1 LLCLFGG
8 RERGGALFVSAS
20 PAPFF
25 AALAPEHCYRALT
38 MTEPMWIAAAAAFVA
53 GAVLSFIIAR
63 VTAKKPESLPPP
75 SPQLPA
81 APPQPTQAAQQAPAL
96 FMLSMLQR
104 EGRLIDFLQEDIAGY
119 SDEQVGA
126 AARVVHEGCRKVVRQ
141 YLSLEPVL
149 NDSEGASVQ
158 VPAGF
163 DAQRIRL
170 TGNVAGAP
178 PFKGSLKHH
187 GWAAR
192 EVSLPPPPEA
202 MDPKIL
208 APAEVELP

>member
-1 LLCLFGG
+1 LF
-8 RERGGALFVSAS
+8 
-20 PAPFF
+20 
-25 AALAPEHCYRALT
+25 ALT
-38 MTEPMWIAAAAAFVA
+38 ICHCVVIGDVIMTEPVWIAVAFAA
-53 GAVLSFIIAR
+53 GAVLAFIIAR
-63 VTAKKPESLPPP
+63 VTAKKPEAAATALPAPKAELP
-75 SPQLPA
+75 APA
-81 APPQPTQAAQQAPAL
+81 APVGEPQAPAL
-96 FMLSMLQR
+96 FLLSMLQR
-104 EGRLIDFLQEDIAGY
+104 EGRLIDFLQEDVAGF

-126 AARVVHEGCRKVVRQ
+126 AARVVHDGCRKVVRQ
-141 YLSLEPVL
+141 YLALEPVL
-149 NDSEGASVQ
+149 KDSEGASVQ

-170 TGNVAGAP
+170 TGNVAGQP

-192 EVSLPPPPEA
+192 EVSLPLPPAA

>member
-1 LLCLFGG
+1 
-8 RERGGALFVSAS
+8 
-20 PAPFF
+20 
-25 AALAPEHCYRALT
+25 
-38 MTEPMWIAAAAAFVA
+38 MTEPMWMAAAAFVV

-63 VTAKKPESLPPP
+63 ATAKKPE
-75 SPQLPA
+75 QLPA
-81 APPQPTQAAQQAPAL
+81 PSAPAALPAAAPAPVVDTTAPAL

-104 EGRLIDFLQEDIAGY
+104 DGRLIDFVQEDIAGY

-126 AARVVHEGCRKVVRQ
+126 AARVVHEGCRKLVRQ

-149 NDSEGASVQ
+149 KDSEGASVQ

-192 EVSLPPPPEA
+192 EVSLPPPPAA

>member
-1 LLCLFGG
+1 MTDPVWM
-8 RERGGALFVSAS
+8 AVA
-20 PAPFF
+20 F
-25 AALAPEHCYRALT
+25 A
-38 MTEPMWIAAAAAFVA
+38 A
-53 GAVLSFIIAR
+53 GAVLAFIIAR
-63 VTAKKPESLPPP
+63 ATAKKPEAAAPPP
-75 SPQLPA
+75 LPAPKAELPA
-81 APPQPTQAAQQAPAL
+81 AAPAPAVDLTAPAL
-96 FMLSMLQR
+96 YLLSILQR
-104 EGRLIDFLQEDIAGY
+104 EGRLIDFLQEDVAGY

-126 AARVVHEGCRKVVRQ
+126 AARVVHDGCRKVVRQ

-149 NDSEGASVQ
+149 KDSEGASVQ

-192 EVSLPPPPEA
+192 EVSLPPPPAA

>member
-1 LLCLFGG
+1 
-8 RERGGALFVSAS
+8 
-20 PAPFF
+20 
-25 AALAPEHCYRALT
+25 
-38 MTEPMWIAAAAAFVA
+38 MTEPVWIAVAFAA
-53 GAVLSFIIAR
+53 GAVLAFIIAR
-63 VTAKKPESLPPP
+63 ATAKKPEAAATLPAPKAELP
-75 SPQLPA
+75 APA
-81 APPQPTQAAQQAPAL
+81 APAGEPQAPAL
-96 FMLSMLQR
+96 FLLSMLQR
-104 EGRLIDFLQEDIAGY
+104 EGRLIDFLQEDVAGF

-126 AARVVHEGCRKVVRQ
+126 AARVVHDGCRKVVRQ
-141 YLSLEPVL
+141 YLALEPVL
-149 NDSEGASVQ
+149 KDSEGASVQ

-170 TGNVAGAP
+170 TGNVAGQP

-192 EVSLPPPPEA
+192 EVSLPPPPAA